1 MLCMDNSEYSRN
13 GDYLPTRFSAERDCI
28 NLLTSAKLNSNP
40 KSTVGLLT
48 LAGPRIELHVSPTRE
63 VGRIMNACAKTIEI
77 GGESRFLSGL
87 RTAALALKNRAN
99 KNQRQRIILF
109 CGSPV
114 KEDSK
119 ELVKVGKAFKKNN
132 IAVDVI
138 NFGDEET
145 QSANAEK
152 WEAFIEAVTT
162 SENSHLVIVPPG
174 PHQLSNMIMSSPII
188 VDSMLSLDK
197 QHHQLVQLVQEAIHL
212 VLMQMPILRWQWQFA
227 CQWKKNDY
235 DKND

>member
-13 GDYLPTRFSAERDCI
+13 ADYLPTRFSAERDCI
-28 NLLTSAKLNSNP
+28 NLLTSAKLNGNP
-40 KSTVGLLT
+40 ESTVGLLT
-48 LAGPRIELHVSPTRE
+48 LAGPRIELHVSPTRD
-63 VGRIMNACAKTIEI
+63 VGRIMNACAKSIEI
-77 GGESRFLSGL
+77 GGESRFVSGL

-114 KEDSK
+114 AEDSK
-119 ELVKVGKAFKKNN
+119 ELVKLGKAFKKNN

-145 QSANAEK
+145 QAGNAEK

-162 SENSHLVIVPPG
+162 SENSHLVIVPAG
-174 PHQLSNMIMSSPII
+174 PHQLSDMIMSSPII
-188 VDSMLSLDK
+188 VEPGQAPPAAGAAGAAAGGDGFGFD
-197 QHHQLVQLVQEAIHL
+197 ADAD
-212 VLMQMPILRWQWQFA
+212 P
-227 CQWKKNDY
+227 
-235 DKND
+235 